1 MATPITNCTISSLK
15 PTILTLKD
23 NTADKG
29 QRAIETEDIHITPQK
44 YQILANLFKQNY
56 SLKSGSNK
64 SSAFFR
70 CYNCQPC
77 I

>member
-44 YQILANLFKQNY
+44 YQILANLFKQN
-56 SLKSGSNK
+56 
-64 SSAFFR
+64 
-70 CYNCQPC
+70 
-77 I
+77 